1 LTAPKLPNPANATT
15 SQDGDEA
22 EWAAVRDAEERANV
36 ESSDGTGGQRFSST
50 AGKWPQ
56 GVEPVLE
63 ELPKW
68 GLLGQVLEE
77 IESHIAYE
85 PIESS
90 KLQLEYISPE
100 WSSES

>member
-1 LTAPKLPNPANATT
+1 MRAAEEQETAGATT
-15 SQDGDEA
+15 AHRTEGRRS
-22 EWAAVRDAEERANV
+22 N
-36 ESSDGTGGQRFSST
+36 T
-50 AGKWPQ
+50 AGRWPE

-85 PIESS
+85 PIDSGKS
-90 KLQLEYISPE
+90 RLL
-100 WSSES
+100 